1 MRRGYA
7 RSCWG
12 TTAHAGTLLI
22 AAAAALAACDRTR
35 SEPPPR
41 QAPARIASAAAD
53 SIALDSCARLDAQ
66 ARPQQRAAE
75 SAHAD
80 PPPHPGSWTATKR
93 LTFDGFSIDVPAV
106 VTSRPPDTEGA
117 VITDFPGCRYFCAM
131 SVTIRPDSAG
141 GLDAYVTELRTPSSA
156 DSTESYIPGPPRPIA
171 VGGGHGVVM
180 EDECGDCTGALV
192 VTAAPG
198 RIATISFSIE
208 DGEGYQPGLMC
219 RLTRTAATF
228 RWASAP

>member
-106 VTSRPPDTEGA
+106 VTLA
-117 VITDFPGCRYFCAM
+117 A
-131 SVTIRPDSAG
+131 AG
-141 GLDAYVTELRTPSSA
+141 HRGRSDHRLPRMPLLLR
-156 DSTESYIPGPPRPIA
+156 
-171 VGGGHGVVM
+171 
-180 EDECGDCTGALV
+180 DERHHS
-192 VTAAPG
+192 P
-198 RIATISFSIE
+198 
-208 DGEGYQPGLMC
+208 
-219 RLTRTAATF
+219 
-228 RWASAP
+228 